1 MRLSNK
7 TIEEVKNRI
16 DIVDVI
22 GDFVQLKKAGRNF
35 RALSPFTNEKTPSF
49 FVVPHKE
56 IYKDFSSGKA
66 GDAIHFV
73 MEYDGLSYPDA
84 IVYLAK
90 KYGIEVEQEEQTDE
104 QMEAQNE
111 RESLFIISNFAKDH
125 FVHNLWETEEGRSIG
140 LSYFHERGFKDDTIK
155 KFELGYSLD
164 EWHNLEE
171 TAGKK
176 GYNTG
181 LLEKTGLVVVKD
193 DKHYDRFRGRVMFPI
208 HNATGK
214 AIAFGARILTKDKKQ
229 PKYLNSPETDIYHK
243 SDVLYGLFQAKRA
256 IRQEDN
262 CYLVEGYTDV
272 ISMHQA
278 GIENVVSSS
287 GTALTENQIRL
298 IRRHTENIT
307 VLFDGDEAGIRASM
321 RGIDMILKE
330 GMKVRCVVFPEGED
344 PDSYARKL
352 GAMNYR
358 AYLEEERQDFI
369 TFKARLLLKGTQ
381 NDPIKK
387 ADTIVSIV
395 QSISIVPDPVARSVY
410 LKETSNILDIEES
423 VLIAELNKI
432 LIQKRHEDRRDA
444 QHKEKQAPDTGELVE
459 QVKESV
465 REQKVDP
472 VFVQEQECIRLL
484 VNYGFNEVEEEYK
497 LYDHYLEE
505 LEGIEFQ
512 TPVVQEILELFR
524 QKIESGNIPDP
535 DDFFKDSPEH
545 IKKTLIHLVSE
556 QHEVSENWQRYHI
569 YIPKEEELIT
579 NAVYANLLRLKF
591 RKIRTLLEKN
601 RDSIKEAQEEEK
613 LTELMR
619 INMELKKAEMEYA
632 KPLGIVIS
640 S

>member
-512 TPVVQEILELFR
+512 TPVFQEILELFR

-579 NAVYANLLRLKF
+579 NAVYVLRLKF